1 MTRDPETL
9 WRALTP
15 KPFTRSLIVG
25 SVGTG
30 KSTIGCSI
38 LESYHKFFPSHE
50 IYIIDPKQ
58 RFFAKKKD
66 KENTSTKIFP
76 DGFIATNHGRR
87 DGVAVYAQNLR
98 FADELRSKKQK
109 VFICQDPDEC
119 IGLFSWMFT
128 NHDIRK
134 RKMLCYLDES
144 FDFVKN
150 VRANPELRKLIQM
163 GRELGIGMVIVN
175 QRPSYI
181 DATFISEANR
191 LYIGTLHNSNDR
203 KRLAETVAIPRAKEL
218 LVPMEKHTFWM
229 INQNKPEGSFQFR
242 LV

>member
-1 MTRDPETL
+1 MKNDPEIL
-9 WRALTP
+9 WKALTP
-15 KPFTRSLIVG
+15 KPFSRSLIVG

-30 KSTIGCSI
+30 KSTVGCSI
-38 LESYHKFFPSHE
+38 LESYHRYFPAHE

-58 RFFAKKKD
+58 RFFAKRN
-66 KENTSTKIFP
+66 EEESPRLFP
-76 DGFIATNHGRR
+76 EGFTAINHGRR
-87 DGVAVYAQNLR
+87 DGVSVHAHLLR
-98 FADELRSKKQK
+98 FAEELRPRKQK
-109 VFICQDPDEC
+109 VFLCQDPEEC
-119 IGLFSWMFT
+119 NNLFSWMFI

-150 VRANPELRKLIQM
+150 VRAQPELRKLIQM
-163 GRELGIGMVIVN
+163 GRELGIGLVIVN

-203 KRLAETVAIPRAKEL
+203 KRLADTVAIPNAKEL
-218 LVPMEKHTFWM
+218 LVPMQKHTFWM
-229 INQNKPEGSFQFR
+229 VNQNKPEGSFQFR